1 MARKTDSTRR
11 DFLKRAGAAAIGLGV
26 ALSRPLAA
34 GALPSRIAYR
44 GGDSLDRLAPGM
56 TRRRLGKTGESVAL
70 FSLGGEATV
79 QNRRQ
84 GRDARAIINRAL
96 DLGVNYIDTS
106 PTYGGGGSESNIG
119 DVLAERRD
127 EVFLATKTHSR
138 TYDGTMRLVEE
149 SLARLRTDRIDLY
162 QIHNVRVRSDLDTAL
177 AVGGAV
183 RALEELRSA
192 GVIRFTGITGHRD
205 PDLLLRGIR
214 EYPFDCLLMTLN
226 GADIHYRPF
235 QKDLLQE
242 AVRREMGIIGMK
254 VTAVG
259 RIFREGG
266 ITSMEEALGYTLSFP
281 VSTAIVGVSN
291 VRELEEN
298 VGIARRFT
306 PLTEGEKA
314 DIEARTLGYAGDGNF
329 FKHHW

>member
-1 MARKTDSTRR
+1 MALNGGSTRR
-11 DFLKRAGAAAIGLGV
+11 DFLKRAGVAAVGMGLALTHPLV
-26 ALSRPLAA
+26 ARDAFVGEEGRPDPGSMPCRPLGRT
-34 GALPSRIAYR
+34 GA
-44 GGDSLDRLAPGM
+44 
-56 TRRRLGKTGESVAL
+56 KVAL

-79 QNRRQ
+79 QNRQRR
-84 GRDARAIINRAL
+84 RDATAIINRAL

-119 DVLAERRD
+119 DVLQDRRE

-149 SLARLRTDRIDLY
+149 SLKRLRTDRIDLY
-162 QIHNVRVRSDLDTAL
+162 QIHNVRLPSDLATAL
-177 AVGGAV
+177 GPGGALK
-183 RALEELRSA
+183 ALEELRSA

-205 PDLLLRGIR
+205 PDVLLRGIR
-214 EYPFDCLLMTLN
+214 EYPFDSLLMTLN
-226 GADIHYRPF
+226 AADIHERPF
-235 QKDLLQE
+235 QKELLRE
-242 AVRREMGIIGMK
+242 AVRREMGVIAMK

-291 VRELEEN
+291 LRELEQN
-298 VGIARRFT
+298 VQVARRFT
-306 PLTEGEKA
+306 PYAEAEKA
-314 DIEARTLGYAGDGNF
+314 RIESLTLPYAAEGNF